1 MISPTYQG
9 QLYDP
14 TVAAKVKKTG
24 IESGMGQDAF
34 LKMFMAQVTNQN
46 PLDPMDNTEFTA
58 QLATFSQLEQLQKI
72 SGYLEGMEDMKKT
85 LNQTA
90 VLSYLG
96 KEVTMKGDVMPV
108 NQGHVGNMT
117 YDLDGSAKVSIKI
130 TSQDGK
136 LVKEIDLGRQTAGHH
151 EFQWDGT
158 DLNGDKVSDG
168 AYRLAVL
175 AYDSQGNPVAVNNQQ
190 VNGLVTGY
198 QKDSEGNVY
207 LMLGEAA
214 LPMDKVISVQLPPPQ
229 KDAASEALSKW
240 MSEQGGD
247 DQDTDGQSTGSVTD
261 FLKALATVGG
271 LAASLL

>member
-14 TVAAKVKKTG
+14 TVAAEVKKTG
-24 IESGMGQDAF
+24 VESGMGQDAF

-58 QLATFSQLEQLQKI
+58 QLATFYQLEQLQKI

-85 LNQTA
+85 LDQTA

-96 KEVTMKGDVMPV
+96 KEATMAGDVMPV
-108 NQGHVGNMT
+108 SQGQVGEMT
-117 YDLDGSAKVSIKI
+117 YDLDGNAKVSIKI
-130 TSQDGK
+130 TSQDGS

-151 EFQWDGT
+151 QFQWDGK
-158 DLNGDKVSDG
+158 DMNGDKVADG
-168 AYRLAVL
+168 AYRLTVM

-190 VNGLVTGY
+190 VSGLVTGY
-198 QKDSEGNVY
+198 KKDEDGNVY

-229 KDAASEALSKW
+229 EDQTSNALSQW
-240 MSEQGGD
+240 MEENSGD
-247 DQDTDGQSTGSVTD
+247 DQDTDGQTTGSVTD

>member
-1 MISPTYQG
+1 VISPTYQG

-14 TVAAKVKKTG
+14 TVAAEVKKTG
-24 IESGMGQDAF
+24 VESGMGQDAF

-85 LNQTA
+85 LDQTA

-96 KEVTMKGDVMPV
+96 KEATMEGDVMPV
-108 NQGHVGNMT
+108 SQGQVGEMT
-117 YDLDGSAKVSIKI
+117 YDLDGNATVSIKI
-130 TSQDGK
+130 TSQDGS

-151 EFQWDGT
+151 QFQWDGK
-158 DLNGDKVSDG
+158 DMNGDKVADG
-168 AYRLAVL
+168 AYRLTVM
-175 AYDSQGNPVAVNNQQ
+175 AYDSQGNPVAVKNQQ
-190 VNGLVTGY
+190 VSGLVTGY
-198 QKDSEGNVY
+198 KKDEDGNVY

-229 KDAASEALSKW
+229 EDQTSNALSQW
-240 MSEQGGD
+240 MEENSGD
-247 DQDTDGQSTGSVTD
+247 DQDTDGQTTGSVTD

>member
-14 TVAAKVKKTG
+14 TVAAEVKKTG
-24 IESGMGQDAF
+24 VESGMGQDAF

-85 LNQTA
+85 LDQTA

-96 KEVTMKGDVMPV
+96 KEATMEGDVMPV
-108 NQGHVGNMT
+108 SQGQVGEMT
-117 YDLDGSAKVSIKI
+117 YDLDGNATVSIKI
-130 TSQDGK
+130 TSQDGS

-151 EFQWDGT
+151 QFQWDGK
-158 DLNGDKVSDG
+158 DMNGDKVADG
-168 AYRLAVL
+168 AYRLTVM
-175 AYDSQGNPVAVNNQQ
+175 AYDSQGNPVAVKNQQ
-190 VNGLVTGY
+190 VSGLVTGY
-198 QKDSEGNVY
+198 KKDEDGNVY

-229 KDAASEALSKW
+229 EDQTSNALSQW
-240 MSEQGGD
+240 MEENSGD
-247 DQDTDGQSTGSVTD
+247 DQDTDGQTTGSVTD